1 MDDILIARMA
11 EELLANRRFSDLPA
25 TTRPMNTVWTA
36 LNNTLLALRLPIYH
50 LYLGKPA
57 PVPPA
62 VSGTPIWSLPND
74 GDQEKL
80 LLHPM
85 AKWTG
90 FDPQGPSAPG
100 GRDALNDMARRFAAR
115 QTVSDDALAAATRA

>member
-1 MDDILIARMA
+1 LQLRYRHRLDSI
-11 EELLANRRFSDLPA
+11 ELEFDAKRGRITNIDECYS
-25 TTRPMNTVWTA
+25 
-36 LNNTLLALRLPIYH
+36 
-50 LYLGKPA
+50 
-57 PVPPA
+57 VPPA